1 MAAALFALCAPQ
13 DGYSR
18 ASRSEGRE
26 IEWCGI
32 GRDTAGPEAVDICP
46 TDPVDLSVTLRETSY
61 ADQLMARWATNDQ
74 EDPLGRPGS
83 A

>member
-46 TDPVDLSVTLRETSY
+46 TDPVDLS
-61 ADQLMARWATNDQ
+61 
-74 EDPLGRPGS
+74 
-83 A
+83 